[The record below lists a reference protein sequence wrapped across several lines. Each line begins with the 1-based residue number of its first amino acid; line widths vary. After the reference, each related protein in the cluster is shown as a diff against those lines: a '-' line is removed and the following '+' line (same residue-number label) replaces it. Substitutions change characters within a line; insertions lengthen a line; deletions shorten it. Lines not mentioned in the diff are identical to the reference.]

1 MHVPN
6 TNPKAQIAYAAKM
19 LHDRPPNAKYIHTS
33 RFLASVAEVSVLLLK
48 VAVIA
53 RVPNVSVAKL
63 AWQTSLL
70 CRFVSSVFDSSLS

>member
-6 TNPKAQIAYAAKM
+6 TNSEAQIAYAAKM

-63 AWQTSLL
+63 TWQTSLL
-70 CRFVSSVFDSSLS
+70 C